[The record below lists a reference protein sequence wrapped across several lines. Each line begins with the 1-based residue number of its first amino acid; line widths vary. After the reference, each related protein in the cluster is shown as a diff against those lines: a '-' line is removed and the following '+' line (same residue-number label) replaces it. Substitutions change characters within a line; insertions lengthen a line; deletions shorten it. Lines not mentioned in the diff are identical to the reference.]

1 MTENRCV
8 LDWLLSLAH
17 AVSQCFELAGSKYAV
32 FITKNKH
39 SLWREACRHAQSLTP
54 VSCKF
59 VLSML
64 AAALFLIE
72 VATTFTVILH
82 CHHLCAVL
90 KRINICCA
98 LSIFRTLIFVLYCIQ
113 KTTDYCLWN
122 TLVPIAWCLDKKKMY
137 IAHSQLPGCR
147 ALMRLAHVVSQEIT
161 DLRLWNTLPEC
172 LDTKKMYIAHS
183 QLPGCRAL
191 MRLKF

>member
-1 MTENRCV
+1 MSLQHPIDKNMARRSV
-8 LDWLLSLAH
+8 LSAKCFQTSKWQKTDACLIDYCHLLMQFH
-17 AVSQCFELAGSKYAV
+17 KVFELAGSKYAV

-98 LSIFRTLIFVLYCIQ
+98 LSIFRTLNFVLYCIQ
-113 KTTDYCLWN
+113 KTTDYCLPSI
-122 TLVPIAWCLDKKKMY
+122 LVPTVGTLRFKKKAVSCTYRIPGNHRLLSLEY
-137 IAHSQLPGCR
+137 IGAHC
-147 ALMRLAHVVSQEIT
+147 LML
-161 DLRLWNTLPEC
+161 
-172 LDTKKMYIAHS
+172 
-183 QLPGCRAL
+183 G
-191 MRLKF
+191 